1 MAHGYRFV
9 GVRRARAEITCSSHF
24 RPRPPAPA
32 HLPALQ
38 KRREGGRAG
47 EDCTVG
53 LVSGCWPWGRLRTAC
68 VGETERT
75 KRPLAHARAH
85 SGNLPRPRPHHL
97 AGWGPLQP
105 LPPAPSVARLGQWV
119 PEVAVFL
126 ANESRP
132 PPRRQ
137 LTERERGKLTST
149 FPEGRVPAGS
159 RPSPIFPA
167 LANPGTAA
175 TGCVGTLDASVSG
188 AWVLSRTWSS

>member
-1 MAHGYRFV
+1 MEAAAPERKSPAPPTPACTRLRPPSSPP
-9 GVRRARAEITCSSHF
+9 VRRGAE
-24 RPRPPAPA
+24 A
-32 HLPALQ
+32 
-38 KRREGGRAG
+38 GGREKTAQSATYQDAG
-47 EDCTVG
+47 PGTGCALRAWARPSCTD
-53 LVSGCWPWGRLRTAC
+53 
-68 VGETERT
+68 
-75 KRPLAHARAH
+75 RPLAHARAH
-85 SGNLPRPRPHHL
+85 SGNLPRPGPHPGDWVHS
-97 AGWGPLQP
+97 QP

-132 PPRRQ
+132 PPRRP
-137 LTERERGKLTST
+137 LTERARGKLTST

-175 TGCVGTLDASVSG
+175 TDCVGTLDASVSG